1 MVGALRSERR
11 AVSDRYTRAVSSEYA
26 AVPVGGYLVQ
36 RPRRADGGVEDEQ
49 VGDQVV
55 VLDHLALLV
64 ALGRGCQPGAAEG
77 DPLGVAV
84 EQLAL
89 VW

>member
-1 MVGALRSERR
+1 MH
-11 AVSDRYTRAVSSEYA
+11 
-26 AVPVGGYLVQ
+26 Q
-36 RPRRADGGVEDEQ
+36 RPCHADDGVEDEQ

-64 ALGRGCQPGAAEG
+64 ARGCGRQAAAAEG

-84 EQLAL
+84 EQFAL
-89 VW
+89 VGGGADGASQGTGRVGCS